1 MYYPSVSVP
10 VKTKITNGESR
21 LSAGGSGA
29 TKRKPWDFKGKVS
42 DMEVKMRNY
51 QTKVK
56 SVNEE
61 NDALKSTMVQ
71 NQTRAA
77 EMQKELER
85 QRAQIG
91 YPDQRSCSIN
101 LSSF

>member
-1 MYYPSVSVP
+1 MSVL
-10 VKTKITNGESR
+10 VKMKITNGEAW
-21 LSAGGSGA
+21 LSAGGPGA
-29 TKRKPWDFKGKVS
+29 NKRKPWDFKGKVS

-61 NDALKSTMVQ
+61 NDVLKSEMVQ
-71 NQTRAA
+71 NQTRVA

-85 QRAQIG
+85 QRGQIR
-91 YPDQRSCSIN
+91 YPDQRSCSIKF
-101 LSSF
+101 LSF

>member
-1 MYYPSVSVP
+1 M
-10 VKTKITNGESR
+10 KFTNGEAC
-21 LSAGGSGA
+21 LSAGGPGA

-71 NQTRAA
+71 NQTRVA
-77 EMQKELER
+77 EMQRELES
-85 QRAQIG
+85 QRGQIG
-91 YPDQRSCSIN
+91 YPDQRSCSSKL
-101 LSSF
+101 LSF